1 MSKTLSFFAVILL
14 LTSCFKGQKADLIIH
29 NAQIY
34 SFNLHGD
41 VFEAMA
47 IKDGKIIELGSER
60 EILNKYRGTAI
71 NAEKKE
77 IYPGFYDAHGHIFS
91 LAEKKLNCDLTGSRS
106 MNEVISKLERFDAQY
121 NPKVLIGKG
130 WDQSLWMDPELPDNT
145 LLNEKFPDKIVVLY
159 RVDGH
164 AVLANNTALL
174 KAGIVNGQTV
184 LGGEVQAFENGVL
197 SGILLDNAIDLVA
210 KVIPKP
216 SNKQLKS
223 AILECQEDLLQYGIT
238 NIHEAG
244 ITLEQ
249 FDILKELEREG
260 KLKIGIY
267 AMLFTGEKE
276 LEYAK
281 KNGVYRSEKLHVR
294 SFKIVADGALGS
306 RGACLLSP
314 YHDAPH
320 TNGFMLS
327 SMSDIRKVAEIAK
340 EIGYQVNVHCIG
352 DSTNRSILKMMTELM
367 KDSPDH
373 RWRIEH
379 AQIVHPDD
387 IKYFKE
393 SGVIPSV
400 QPTHA
405 VSDMRFVESRIGS
418 EREKWAYA
426 YKSLLSTNG
435 IIALGTDFPVEDIN
449 PFNTIEA
456 AVNRKNPGG
465 SPQGG
470 YLKNES
476 LSLDECLR
484 GMTLWAA
491 MASFEENEQGSLEP
505 YKDATFVILH
515 NPLYDAGTYTMN
527 YAKEVFIKGKK
538 VYQFD

>member
-1 MSKTLSFFAVILL
+1 MSKIITYFALILMLS
-14 LTSCFKGQKADLIIH
+14 SCFKGQKADLIIH

-71 NAEKKE
+71 NAQKKE
-77 IYPGFYDAHGHIFS
+77 IYPGFYDAHGHLFS

-106 MNEVISKLERFDAQY
+106 LNEVITKLERFDAQY
-121 NPKVLIGKG
+121 NPKVLVGKG
-130 WDQSLWMDPELPDNT
+130 WDQSLWQNSELPDNA
-145 LLNEKFPDKIVVLY
+145 LLNEIFPDKSVVLF

-164 AVLANNTALL
+164 AVLANNFALQ
-174 KAGIVNGQTV
+174 KAGITNGLQV
-184 LGGEVQAFENGVL
+184 IGGEIQTNENGL
-197 SGILLDNAIDLVA
+197 SGILLDNAIDIVA

-249 FDILKELEREG
+249 FELLKELEHEN
-260 KLKIGIY
+260 KLKISIY
-267 AMLFTGEKE
+267 AMLFPGSKE
-276 LEYAK
+276 LEFAK

-294 SFKIVADGALGS
+294 SFKIIADGALGS
-306 RGACLLSP
+306 RGACLTSP

-320 TNGFMLS
+320 THGFMLS
-327 SMSDIRKVAEIAK
+327 SISEIQKIAETAK
-340 EIGYQVNVHCIG
+340 EIGFQLNVHCIG
-352 DSTNRSILKMMTELM
+352 DSTNRTILKMMTELIRE
-367 KDSPDH
+367 SRDH

-379 AQIVHPDD
+379 AQIVHPND

-393 SGVIPSV
+393 SGIIPSV

-405 VSDMRFVESRIGS
+405 VSDMRFVENRIGS

-426 YKSLLSTNG
+426 YKSLLNTNG
-435 IIALGTDFPVEDIN
+435 IIAIGTDFPVEDIN

-456 AVNRKNPGG
+456 AVNRKNPAGD
-465 SPQGG
+465 PQGG
-470 YLKNES
+470 YLKNEA
-476 LSLDECLR
+476 LTLDECLR

>member
-71 NAEKKE
+71 NAGKKE
-77 IYPGFYDAHGHIFS
+77 IYPGLYDAHGHIFS

-145 LLNEKFPDKIVVLY
+145 LLNEKFPDKIVIIF

-164 AVLANNTALL
+164 AVLANNVALQ

-210 KVIPKP
+210 NVIPKP

-276 LEYAK
+276 LEFAK

-476 LSLDECLR
+476 LTLDECLR